1 MAALH
6 VCVLHPSAVCVRSS
20 FPSCYPTD
28 NVLLQYTPLSGCLF
42 MVCILGGMRS
52 TICVSLYESEVGC
65 IGRVAH
71 QSMLHGL
78 MVRGAY

>member
-1 MAALH
+1 
-6 VCVLHPSAVCVRSS
+6 
-20 FPSCYPTD
+20 
-28 NVLLQYTPLSGCLF
+28 

-52 TICVSLYESEVGC
+52 TICVSLYESEAGC

-78 MVRGAY
+78 MVMQRAVLIFYCLLHVHQQRYPYGYVLEV